1 MTARASSITNP
12 VTNPVTDPVTES
24 ITDSIAGA
32 DPIVGPH
39 VHRNNQKMIPASERA
54 WRVAQDAHM
63 LGIRVDATGGQNHF
77 REIDTGHEFANLCS
91 CSYLG
96 LNSHPDVL
104 QGGIDALKA
113 EAITGLSMAEFR
125 IRLGLME
132 RLEHEFAALYGGPV
146 LPGVTSS
153 ALTASILPVLG
164 SGHLTRSAPLVMA
177 FDKFAHFSMQFMRP
191 IVADET
197 LVVTVP
203 HNDMNYLEGL
213 CRKYP
218 RVAYICDGVYS
229 TGGATD
235 LPALLT
241 LQDRYG
247 LFLYIDDSHGLA
259 IQGSHGEGY
268 IRSRLRELNE
278 RTLIIASIA
287 KAFGSTGGIAMLGSR
302 DHHDFLYRT
311 GPMGW
316 SQALRTAAIGT
327 SLGSIKVH
335 RSPELG
341 KRQAQLARNI
351 ALFDHHIQ
359 TAQRGDGLHI
369 KVVEVGEQDKAV
381 ALSRALYQRGF
392 YCSAVF
398 FPIVPIGRAGIRI
411 MLRGDL
417 PTEMV
422 QSFIDHLQQV
432 LATLDDDRP
441 APT

>member
-1 MTARASSITNP
+1 VTARPSVGGVGPS
-12 VTNPVTDPVTES
+12 V
-24 ITDSIAGA
+24 DSIV

-39 VHRNNQKMIPASERA
+39 VHRNNQKMIPASETA
-54 WRVAQDAHM
+54 WRVAQDAQM
-63 LGIRVDATGGQNHF
+63 LGIRVDASRGQNQF
-77 REIDTGHEFANLCS
+77 REIDSGHEFANLCS

-96 LNSHPDVL
+96 LNSHPQVL
-104 QGGIDALKA
+104 QGGIDALRT

-132 RLEHEFAALYGGPV
+132 RLEHELAELYGGPV

-153 ALTASILPVLG
+153 ALTAAILPVLG
-164 SGHLTRSAPLVMA
+164 SGHLTQSGPLVMA

-197 LVVTVP
+197 KVVTLP
-203 HNDMNYLEGL
+203 HNDMNALEDL
-213 CRKYP
+213 CRTYP
-218 RVAYICDGVYS
+218 RVAYVCDGVYS

-241 LQDRYG
+241 LQDKYG

-259 IQGSHGEGY
+259 IQGARGEGY
-268 IRSRLRELNE
+268 IRSRLPALNE

-287 KAFGSTGGIAMLGSR
+287 KAFGSTGGIALLGSR
-302 DHHDFLYRT
+302 RHYDFLYRT

-327 SLGSIKVH
+327 SLGSLQVH

-341 KRQAQLARNI
+341 VRQAQLARNI
-351 ALFDHHIQ
+351 ALFDRHIQ

-369 KVVEVGEQDKAV
+369 KVVEVGAQDKAV
-381 ALSRALYQRGF
+381 TLSRALYQRGF

-398 FPIVPIGRAGIRI
+398 FPIVAVGRAGIRI

-417 PTEMV
+417 PTEQV
-422 QSFIDHLQQV
+422 QAFIGHLTEV
-432 LATLDDDRP
+432 LATLEHGP
-441 APT
+441 HVAP

>member
-1 MTARASSITNP
+1 MTAPASSIT
-12 VTNPVTDPVTES
+12 
-24 ITDSIAGA
+24 

-39 VHRNNQKMIPASERA
+39 VHRNNQKMIPASETA
-54 WRVAQDAHM
+54 WRVAQDADM
-63 LGIRVDATGGQNHF
+63 LGIRVDATRGQNHL
-77 REIDTGHEFANLCS
+77 REIGTGHEFANLCS

-104 QGGIDALKA
+104 QGGIDALRS

-125 IRLGLME
+125 IRLGVME
-132 RLEHEFAALYGGPV
+132 RLEQELAELYGGPV

-153 ALTASILPVLG
+153 ALTAAILPVLG
-164 SGHLTRSAPLVMA
+164 SGHLTQSGPLVMA

-197 LVVTVP
+197 MVVTVP
-203 HNDMNYLEGL
+203 HNDMNHLESL

-218 RVAYICDGVYS
+218 RVAYVCDGVYS

-235 LPALLT
+235 LPALFA
-241 LQDRYG
+241 LQEKYG

-259 IQGSHGEGY
+259 IQGKNGEGY
-268 IRSRLRELNE
+268 IRSRLPELNE

-302 DHHDFLYRT
+302 RHYEFLYRT

-335 RSPELG
+335 RSPEL
-341 KRQAQLARNI
+341 KRRQDQLARNI
-351 ALFDHHIQ
+351 ALFDHHVE

-369 KVVEVGEQDKAV
+369 KVVEVGEQDRAV
-381 ALSRALYQRGF
+381 TLSRKLYQRGF

-398 FPIVPIGRAGIRI
+398 FPIVPVGRAGIRI

-417 PTEMV
+417 PTERV
-422 QSFIDHLQQV
+422 QSFIDHLKGV
-432 LATLDDDRP
+432 LATLDGDRP
-441 APT
+441 GAA